1 MSEVGA
7 DRIASAASPRAA
19 EQGDSVENAFASLH
33 EGAASERRRDNALK
47 LRWSRD
53 PRRVFDEEFL
63 RQVIDISSNL
73 IYAKDRRG
81 RFTLANQSLAG
92 MYGCSADELIGK
104 TDADFN
110 LDAEEVEGFRR
121 TNLRVFETRQEMFA
135 AEEKLT
141 DVRGTVRWLQTTRR
155 PVLSEDGTV
164 SQVLV
169 SSTDITARKQREVEI
184 EHQRNELAHFSR
196 VTMLSELAGALAH
209 ELNQP
214 LAAILSNAQAALRFL
229 SRDEAD
235 LEEITDILRDIVR
248 DDKRAGEVIEG
259 MRALLRKAETRYEP
273 LDINAVIETVVKLV
287 RSDLLNAGV
296 ELRLD
301 LLPTLPIVKGDR
313 VQLQQVLINLIM
325 NGCDAMRKNPT
336 TERELSVSSALNG
349 DDAVLVRVTDQGR
362 GIAPADRKHVF
373 EPFFSTKPNGL
384 GLGLA
389 VCHRIMSAHGGAL
402 WVADTATRGAS
413 LLHAAR
419 GTRRIGGSPCVASS
433 PRFSSSM
440 TIPPCARPSDA

>member
-1 MSEVGA
+1 VNETPSRRLGA
-7 DRIASAASPRAA
+7 ASSPRAA
-19 EQGDSVENAFASLH
+19 EQRDGHDSESSSFH
-33 EGAASERRRDNALK
+33 EGGAPELRLSHGLR

-53 PRRVFDEEFL
+53 TRAAFDDEFL

-81 RFTLANQSLAG
+81 RFTLANQSLAQ
-92 MYGCSADELIGK
+92 MYGCSADELIGR
-104 TDADFN
+104 TDAAFN
-110 LDAEEVEGFRR
+110 LDATEVEGFRR
-121 TNLRVFETRQEMFA
+121 TDLRVFETRQESFA

-141 DVRGTVRWLQTTRR
+141 DVRGTVHWLQTTRR

-164 SQVLV
+164 TQVLV
-169 SSTDITARKQREVEI
+169 SSTDITARKQRELEI

-229 SRDEAD
+229 SRDDAD

-296 ELRLD
+296 DLNLD

-325 NGCDAMRKNPT
+325 NGCEAMRKNPT
-336 TERELSVSSALNG
+336 TQRELSVSSALSG
-349 DDAVLVRVTDQGR
+349 DDTVLVCVKDQGR
-362 GIAPADRKHVF
+362 GIEPEDRKHVF

-402 WVADTATRGAS
+402 WVADTESRGAS
-413 LLHAAR
+413 FCFSLPAGRDGLDDRHA
-419 GTRRIGGSPCVASS
+419 
-433 PRFSSSM
+433 
-440 TIPPCARPSDA
+440 